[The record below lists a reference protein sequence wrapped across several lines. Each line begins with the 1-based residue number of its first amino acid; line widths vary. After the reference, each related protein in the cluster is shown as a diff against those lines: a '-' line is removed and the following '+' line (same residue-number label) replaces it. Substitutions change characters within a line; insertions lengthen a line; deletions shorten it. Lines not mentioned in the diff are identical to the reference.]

1 MNEAEKTSVYWTLNQ
16 LIDFCR
22 RRRKDCNGC
31 PIVLNAATFAA
42 A

>member
-1 MNEAEKTSVYWTLNQ
+1 MNEAVKTSAYWTFNQ

-31 PIVLNAATFAA
+31 PTAFE
-42 A
+42 